1 MLSSFE
7 RVFLVSNNV
16 FCVYG
21 AKLQRKRLPLVFLK
35 VILTLLKSFVLKPQ
49 RKAKMSA
56 EKT

>member
-35 VILTLLKSFVLKPQ
+35 VILTLLKSFV
-49 RKAKMSA
+49 
-56 EKT
+56 